1 MANIDLSSYNVSEL
15 KGLQHDIEK
24 EIKSRQ
30 QGDLAQARQQILAIA
45 QKAGISVEE
54 LLATG
59 TKKPNKGIGKKV
71 EAQYQNPSDKAQTW
85 TGRGRQPR
93 WITEA
98 IAGGKQLAD
107 FRI

>member
-1 MANIDLSSYNVSEL
+1 MATIDLSSYNRSEL

-30 QGDLAQARQQILAIA
+30 QGDLAKARQQILAIA
-45 QKAGISVEE
+45 QQAGISVEE

-59 TKKPNKGIGKKV
+59 AKKSNKGTGQEV
-71 EAQYQNPSDKAQTW
+71 QAQYQNPADNAQTW
-85 TGRGRQPR
+85 TGRGRQPK
-93 WITEA
+93 WIAEG